1 MLWLAAQMPPPQGV
15 VEAVSISEIIGWVG
29 GIATAVSVIIAAWTA
44 HRKGHT
50 DGKVEERRLV
60 LDESQQIVNNLTAT
74 VRVMET
80 TLNTVTAQHD
90 RLAQQVTDMH
100 TKLTN
105 QDTQITDL
113 TTRMTDINQ
122 RHRTAVKHIA
132 AREEWASRKWPGK
145 RPDDLPVIPQIIQ
158 ADIRELAKQARD
170 EV

>member
-1 MLWLAAQMPPPQGV
+1 MLWLAAQMPPPQV
-15 VEAVSISEIIGWVG
+15 AEAVSVSEVIGWVG
-29 GIATAVSVIIAAWTA
+29 GIATALSVIIAAWTA
-44 HRKGHT
+44 HRKGHA

-60 LDESQQIVNNLTAT
+60 LDESQQIVDNLTKT
-74 VRVMET
+74 VNVMEN

-100 TKLTN
+100 TKITN

-113 TTRMTDINQ
+113 TTRVTDINQ

-145 RPDDLPVIPQIIQ
+145 RPDDLPVIPQVIQ
-158 ADIRELAKQARD
+158 ADIRELAKQARED
-170 EV
+170 I

>member
-1 MLWLAAQMPPPQGV
+1 VLWLAAQVPPPQV
-15 VEAVSISEIIGWVG
+15 AEAVSVSEVIGWVG
-29 GIATAVSVIIAAWTA
+29 GIATALSVIIAAWTA
-44 HRKGHT
+44 HRKGHA

-60 LDESQQIVNNLTAT
+60 LDESQQIVDNLTKT
-74 VRVMET
+74 VSVMET

-100 TKLTN
+100 TKITN

-113 TTRMTDINQ
+113 TTRVTDINQ

-158 ADIRELAKQARD
+158 ADIRELAKQARED
-170 EV
+170 I

>member
-1 MLWLAAQMPPPQGV
+1 MWWLAAQVPPPQV
-15 VEAVSISEIIGWVG
+15 AEAVSVSEVIGWVG
-29 GIATAVSVIIAAWTA
+29 GIATAVSVILAAWTA
-44 HRKGHT
+44 HRKGHA

-60 LDESQQIVNNLTAT
+60 LDESQQIVDNLTKT
-74 VRVMET
+74 VSVMET

-100 TKLTN
+100 TKITN

-113 TTRMTDINQ
+113 TTRVTDINQ

-145 RPDDLPVIPQIIQ
+145 RPDDLPVIPQVIQ
-158 ADIRELAKQARD
+158 ADIRELAKQARED
-170 EV
+170 I

>member
-1 MLWLAAQMPPPQGV
+1 MWWLAAQMPPPQV
-15 VEAVSISEIIGWVG
+15 VEAVSVSEVIGWVG
-29 GIATAVSVIIAAWTA
+29 GIATAVSVILAAWTA
-44 HRKGHT
+44 HRKGRS

-74 VRVMET
+74 VGVMET

-170 EV
+170 EI